1 MTIRH
6 RHAPNASR
14 GPLLAAAALA
24 VVLSANAGHTQERPS
39 SAATGAAPS
48 PGRVRLSDAGP
59 SSAAAPSA
67 QSPAPSPQ
75 TPTSAPQT
83 QTATIRLYHL
93 AVPWSKVL
101 QELADDAGLT
111 LVMHDVPPGR
121 FTRNDWHK
129 HTREEAVRIV
139 NRDLEPLGFRV
150 LANDKFLTVIRIE
163 RARVEYPRRETE
175 TAPRAQGGAVQ
186 TAGYEEPESTTA
198 PRIRRLSAEQPATE
212 EAPSVPPQPR
222 APASSGA
229 FPSTPPAAAA
239 ARESARFVPQNRPA
253 LEISRDVFAAFEL
266 RSTIQE
272 RGPNG
277 FPAFTTWR
285 DGVERSP
292 AGAAASTNSAE
303 WFTLELDTEGNAIVV
318 TAQPAVLKPVQELL
332 RRLDAAPRTDGVV
345 TRVVAGG
352 PELPGIGQ
360 QLRPQLGKLKGSG
373 AGAAR
378 TIAWQANGQP
388 APEQAPAPPAQAP
401 PAEEGLL
408 PLIGNLRG
416 DVNIRSVDELNLL
429 IITGN
434 EADVEQVLRVIELIE
449 ARAQG
454 SQPEIRLLN
463 LSHVSSEQ
471 LATLLTD
478 VYQRLTTQQ
487 ERTGRTPPAI
497 SIVPVVQPNAIL
509 ILAPATAIDSIL
521 SLAEELDKPA
531 DPAAELNVYR
541 LRHAIASEVVTLLER
556 FYQDRPGLGTR
567 VRVIA
572 DARTNSLIIQARPR
586 DLAEVELLIK
596 QVDRDDARAAHQA
609 RVIQLQ
615 HASAT
620 ELATFLT
627 TALQSVLNPPTTT
640 AVGAVGVGGGGQNAQ
655 ALRDAKSVVLEFLQ
669 TNGDV
674 QRLVRSGLLTDIRIN
689 GDPRTNTLLVT
700 APRESIS
707 MILEL
712 VRALDQPSTAVAAVK
727 MFPLKNAD
735 ATAAVEI
742 LTSLFEPQ
750 QQNQLGVQL
759 AGAESASSLIPLRFQ
774 ADPRSNTVIAYG
786 SDEALVI
793 VEAILVRIDSGDAR
807 NRRTEVLK
815 LRNAPAADVASA
827 INTFLQSQRD
837 LLQLDP
843 TRVSTFELLEQEII
857 VTPEPVN
864 NYLLISATP
873 RHFDRIMAIAR
884 QLDADPP
891 QVMIQALLVEVELD
905 DTDEFGVELGFQDP
919 ILFARSVIDNLVTTT
934 TSTNIP
940 GVGTTQTTN
949 IISQSSTPGF
959 LFNNQQLGNNT
970 AVSPSKVGTQGLS
983 NFALGRTNA
992 DLGFGGLVLA
1002 ASSES
1007 VSVLIRALASRRNVR
1022 ILSRPQVLALDGQ
1035 PASIQVGQQVPIV
1048 NGVTVTA
1055 TGQTNPNI
1063 IQDQAG
1069 IILTVQ
1075 PRISPEGEI
1084 VMVVAAEKSAFSGAG
1099 VPIFTNTTG
1108 EVITSPIKDLTTAS
1122 TTVKVPDGQTVVV
1135 GGMITKTDETIER
1148 KVPWLGDLPVV
1159 KHLFR
1164 YDAHNQRRT
1173 ELLIFLTPRI
1183 VHGDGDSELIK
1194 QVEADRLHFFE
1205 EEAEAIHGPLFG
1217 VPPEQYYLAPLDENT
1232 LPTPEAIYQSPPLK
1246 PAPMSPVPSSGLP
1259 AGAKSASRGLPKLP
1273 PLQR

>member
-1 MTIRH
+1 MTFRF
-6 RHAPNASR
+6 RCGLNSAC
-14 GPLLAAAALA
+14 GPLLAA
-24 VVLSANAGHTQERPS
+24 VVVMALSATTGLAQGRPP
-39 SAATGAAPS
+39 AAPAGAAPQ
-48 PGRVRLSDAGP
+48 PGRVRLSDAGT
-59 SSAAAPSA
+59 AAATSPASPSA
-67 QSPAPSPQ
+67 PAQ
-75 TPTSAPQT
+75 A
-83 QTATIRLYHL
+83 ATIRLHHL
-93 AVPWSKVL
+93 AAPWSKVL

-111 LVMHDVPPGR
+111 LVMYDVPAGR

-129 HTREEAVRIV
+129 HSRDEAVRIV

-175 TAPRAQGGAVQ
+175 TAPRSEASGIR
-186 TAGYEEPESTTA
+186 TADYDEPASTA
-198 PRIRRLSAEQPATE
+198 PPRIQRLSAEEPAVGEETQIPESSRIPATPG
-212 EAPSVPPQPR
+212 PSVQ
-222 APASSGA
+222 
-229 FPSTPPAAAA
+229 TPAAAA
-239 ARESARFVPQNRPA
+239 PVSARFVPQNRPA

-285 DGVERSP
+285 DGGVRSP
-292 AGAAASTNSAE
+292 TNSPSPPTSAE

-318 TAQPAVLKPVQELL
+318 TAQPAVLGPVQELL

-373 AGAAR
+373 TGGAR
-378 TIAWQANGQP
+378 TVAWQANGQP
-388 APEQAPAPPAQAP
+388 VPEQAAPPAAP
-401 PAEEGLL
+401 APSTPSTEEGLL

-541 LRHAIASEVVTLLER
+541 LKHAIASEVVTLLER

-620 ELATFLT
+620 ELAQFLT
-627 TALQSVLNPPTTT
+627 TALQSVINPPTTT

-655 ALRDAKSVVLEFLQ
+655 QLRDAKSVVLEFLQ

-700 APRESIS
+700 APRESIA
-707 MILEL
+707 MIVEL
-712 VRALDQPSTAVAAVK
+712 ARALDQPSTAVAAVK

-735 ATAAVEI
+735 AVTAVEI

-774 ADPRSNTVIAYG
+774 SDPRSNTVIAYG

-793 VEAILVRIDSGDAR
+793 VEAVLTRLDTSDAR
-807 NRRTEVLK
+807 NRRHEVLK
-815 LRNAPAADVASA
+815 LRNAPAADVAAA

-843 TRVSTFELLEQEII
+843 SRVSTFELLEQEVI

-873 RHFDRIMAIAR
+873 RYFDRIMAIAR

-891 QVMIQALLVEVELD
+891 QVMIQALLVEVVLD

-934 TSTNIP
+934 TSTSIP

-959 LFNNQQLGNNT
+959 LFNNQQIGNNT

-983 NFALGRTNA
+983 NFALGRTNT

-1007 VSVLIRALASRRNVR
+1007 VSVLIRALAARRNVR

-1084 VMVVAAEKSAFSGAG
+1084 VMVVAAEKSAFTGAG

-1108 EVITSPIKDLTTAS
+1108 EVITSPIKDITTAS
-1122 TTVKVPDGQTVVV
+1122 TTVKVPDGQTIVV
-1135 GGMITKTDETIER
+1135 GGMITKSDETIER
-1148 KVPWLGDLPVV
+1148 KVPWLGDLPLV

-1164 YDAHNQRRT
+1164 YDAHDQRRT

-1183 VHGDGDSELIK
+1183 VHGDGDAELIK

-1217 VPPEQYYLAPLDENT
+1217 VPPEQYYLGPLEGNM
-1232 LPTPEAIYQSPPLK
+1232 LPSPEAIYQQPPL
-1246 PAPMSPVPSSGLP
+1246 APPPSSSPSSRLP
-1259 AGAKSASRGLPKLP
+1259 AGSASTSRGFPKLP
-1273 PLQR
+1273 ALQR